1 LVKIYDTGL
10 RDVQRAKQV
19 IDMDLERF
27 IATWRQEYDQ
37 GSTEAIDAYCQI
49 VLRGGKRLR
58 GILAMQSYYAHGGT
72 DDVVALGAA
81 RVLELIQAYLLVIDD
96 IADRSDT
103 RRGGLSAH
111 RLIEAA
117 AAAMDMRGDLAHYS
131 QAQAVSAAQCGA
143 HKASLELLQLP
154 VSDLIARRALTSLHK
169 NIEITGMGQI
179 NDIYNEATNVILD
192 EKAIERVLTKK
203 SAYYTFVNPLELGA
217 CLAGKESLDE
227 NVQTYAVNVGCT
239 FQIADDLIGTFGV
252 EADTGKSINDDIR
265 EGKMTLIAQ
274 HALANADDS
283 THAILRSILGNTHAT
298 DDECDQVRA
307 IMKATGAHDFASRR
321 RDWYAQQAHTSLMS
335 VPHSDHDFILFL
347 DQLIDF
353 VATRQS

>member
-1 LVKIYDTGL
+1 MLN
-10 RDVQRAKQV
+10 VQHAKDV
-19 IDMDLERF
+19 IDKDLERF
-27 IATWRQEYDQ
+27 IASWRQGYDP
-37 GSTEAIDAYCQI
+37 GSIEAIDAYCRI

-81 RVLELIQAYLLVIDD
+81 RVLELMQAYLLVIDD

-103 RRGGLSAH
+103 RRGGPSAH

-117 AAAMDMRGDLAHYS
+117 SVAADMRGDLVHYS
-131 QAQAVSAAQCGA
+131 QAQAVNAAQCGA

-169 NIEITGMGQI
+169 NIEITGMGQM
-179 NDIYNEATNVILD
+179 NDIYNEATNIILD
-192 EKAIERVLTKK
+192 EKAIERVLMKK

-217 CLAGKESLDE
+217 CLAGKAMLDE
-227 NVQTYAVNVGCT
+227 NLHTYAVDIGCT

-252 EADTGKSINDDIR
+252 EAETGKSINDDIR

-274 HALANADDS
+274 HALANVDGSRRAM
-283 THAILRSILGNTHAT
+283 LRSVLGNTYAT
-298 DDECDQVRA
+298 DDECDRVRA
-307 IMKATGAHDFASRR
+307 IMKATGAYDFASQR
-321 RDWYAQQAHTSLMS
+321 RDWYAEQAHVALMS
-335 VPHSDHDFILFL
+335 VPDSDDDFIAFL